1 MGPAKPVTSG
11 GKEDIIEGK
20 VKENSVVVD
29 EPIQYNFDGC
39 LFVFG
44 LILSIIFMIALMLL
58 AVLLA
63 APLFYFLS
71 LLS

>member
-1 MGPAKPVTSG
+1 M
-11 GKEDIIEGK
+11 
-20 VKENSVVVD
+20 VVD

-44 LILSIIFMIALMLL
+44 LILSIIFMIALILP
-58 AVLLA
+58 AVFLA

-71 LLS
+71 LLP

>member
-1 MGPAKPVTSG
+1 MGLAKSVTSG
-11 GKEDIIEGK
+11 GELDMIEGK
-20 VKENSVVVD
+20 VKENSAVVD

-44 LILSIIFMIALMLL
+44 LILLIIFMIALILL